1 MAYVLCH
8 QGPQSS
14 CARALARVPTI
25 LLAPRDDADGAIS
38 TVPLLL
44 YKSGLAG
51 GISFSR
57 AYAAATAAGVASEA
71 AVAAV
76 ARLRVASRALL
87 GRRAEEERARRR
99 PHHCCRV
106 AGAAHSGRYGLE
118 HAPTSSARRRRPEEL
133 RVHRCQQREM
143 NTMLLC

>member
-1 MAYVLCH
+1 MAYVWCH

-76 ARLRVASRALL
+76 AS
-87 GRRAEEERARRR
+87 
-99 PHHCCRV
+99 
-106 AGAAHSGRYGLE
+106 
-118 HAPTSSARRRRPEEL
+118 
-133 RVHRCQQREM
+133 
-143 NTMLLC
+143 